1 MQTPWEAPPVESPV
15 SVLAVP
21 KPPRRRLGAVLATA
35 VLFMGAAPA
44 SAKEQVL
51 GSAGSAPRLEAVA
64 MPCEQGQ
71 RALRVRGGE
80 AKRTA
85 TLSAPYDALT
95 CDVAK
100 ATEGG
105 WDWGGGEESTSW
117 NLRVRA
123 VALPGGPTALL
134 VTHQAGFEHVH
145 RQHALFVADATGARR
160 AWEGREGMGPSSSSV
175 EVQDGRLL
183 FSRTLDLGGG
193 EQADGWALFEL
204 RWDAE
209 RKKVVE
215 RPAEAWAVIL
225 RTADTVSEARAAEP
239 PLEAACQGT
248 PLLTVDTND
257 FRRLTRDKWAV
268 ASLHPS
274 RQGAEAVLERL
285 RTCAPGAYLRR
296 VQ

>member
-21 KPPRRRLGAVLATA
+21 KPPRRRPGAVLATA
-35 VLFMGAAPA
+35 VLLMGAAPVP
-44 SAKEQVL
+44 AKEQVL
-51 GSAGSAPRLEAVA
+51 GSTGAGSGLEAVA
-64 MPCEQGQ
+64 LPCEKGQ
-71 RALRVRGGE
+71 RALRVRSGE

-123 VALPGGPTALL
+123 VDLPGGPTALL
-134 VTHQAGFEHVH
+134 VTHQGGFEHVH
-145 RQHALFVADATGARR
+145 RQHALFVADETGARR
-160 AWEGREGMGPSSSSV
+160 AWEGSEGMGPTSSSV
-175 EVQDGRLL
+175 ELLDGRLL
-183 FSRTLDLGGG
+183 FSRTLDVGGG
-193 EQADGWALFEL
+193 EQADGWTLSEL

-209 RKKVVE
+209 REKVVE
-215 RPAEAWAVIL
+215 KPAEAWAVIL
-225 RTADTVSEARAAEP
+225 RTADSVSDARAAET
-239 PLEAACQGT
+239 PLEKACQGT
-248 PLLTVDTND
+248 SLLTVDTND

-268 ASLHPS
+268 ARFHPS
-274 RQGAEAVLERL
+274 RQGAEAELGRL

-296 VQ
+296 AQ

>member
-1 MQTPWEAPPVESPV
+1 M
-15 SVLAVP
+15 SVPAVP
-21 KPPRRRLGAVLATA
+21 KPPRRRHPGAVLATA
-35 VLFMGAAPA
+35 VLLIGAAPA
-44 SAKEQVL
+44 PTKELVL
-51 GSAGSAPRLEAVA
+51 GSAESTPGLEAVA
-64 MPCEQGQ
+64 MPCKQGQ
-71 RALRVRGGE
+71 RALRVRGGA

-95 CDVAK
+95 CDVTK

-123 VALPGGPTALL
+123 VDLPGGPTALL
-134 VTHQAGFEHVH
+134 ITHQGGFEHVH
-145 RQHALFVADATGARR
+145 RQHALFVADEQGVKR
-160 AWEGREGMGPSSSSV
+160 AWEGSEGMGPSSSSV
-175 EVQDGRLL
+175 EAQDGRLL

-193 EQADGWALFEL
+193 AQADSWALSEL

-225 RTADTVSEARAAEP
+225 RTADSVSDARAAET

-248 PLLTVDTND
+248 SLLTVDTHD

-268 ASLHPS
+268 ASFHPS

-285 RTCAPGAYLRR
+285 RACAPGAYLRR